1 MGALPRTALIGNM
14 NNNHF
19 ALARYLRERSVE
31 ADLLLFNNEHEHF
44 QPAADTYDLDFMA
57 YTKRLSWGIS
67 TGFLA
72 ATGDSVK
79 EDLRPYAVL
88 IGCGLAP
95 AFCGKADR
103 KLDVFVPYGD
113 DIWNETRFRLTSPQW
128 LPSVWAA
135 VAAQRT
141 AIRSVNVIHMTRTNA
156 IFEHR
161 LRRLAPGVQR
171 WLDAVPMVHAG
182 TYSEATLDARIVRS
196 HWGHVFK
203 TIRADRDFVAVYHA
217 RHHWT
222 GDRGDPNSKGTDR
235 LLRGWAAFVRD
246 NPGKRCALVTI
257 EYGPD
262 VSASQR
268 LVHELG
274 VTDSV
279 VWMPKMLRKDLMV
292 GLALCDVVCGEFEH
306 SWIASGVLY
315 EALVAA
321 RPILAWRE
329 DDIYRADFPWLYP
342 ILNARSVEQIAA
354 RLDEAARDVSRARQ
368 IGQSGAAWYQEQVVR
383 KAVDRYVTYIEGRA
397 AGAA

>member
-19 ALARYLRERSVE
+19 ALARYLRERGVE

-67 TGFLA
+67 TGFVVASGGL
-72 ATGDSVK
+72 VK
-79 EDLRPYAVL
+79 RDLERYAVL

-95 AFCGKADR
+95 AFCGKAGR
-103 KLDVFVPYGD
+103 KLDIFVPYGD
-113 DIWNETRFRLTSPQW
+113 DIWIETKYRLTSPQW
-128 LPSVWAA
+128 LASVLAA
-135 VAAQRT
+135 VAAQRA
-141 AIRSVNVIHMTRTNA
+141 AIRNVGVIHMTRTND
-156 IFEHR
+156 IFERR
-161 LRRLAPGVQR
+161 LKRLAPRVER
-171 WLDAVPMVHAG
+171 WLQAVPMVHAG
-182 TYSEATLDARIVRS
+182 TYSEATLDSRIVRS

-203 TIRADRDFVAVYHA
+203 QVRAEHDFVAMYHA

-222 GDRGDPNSKGTDR
+222 GDRSDPNSKGTDR
-235 LLRGWAAFVRD
+235 LLRGWAAFVRG
-246 NPGKRCALVTI
+246 NPGKHCALVTM

-262 VSASQR
+262 VSASKR
-268 LVHELG
+268 LVQELG
-274 VTDSV
+274 VADTV

-306 SWIASGVLY
+306 NWVASGVLY

-329 DDIYRADFPWLYP
+329 DELYRADFPWLYP

-354 RLDEAARDVSRARQ
+354 RLNEAARNSSWARQ
-368 IGQSGAAWYQEQVVR
+368 IGQSGSDWYREQVVR
-383 KAVDRYVTYIEGRA
+383 KAVDRYVNYLEERT